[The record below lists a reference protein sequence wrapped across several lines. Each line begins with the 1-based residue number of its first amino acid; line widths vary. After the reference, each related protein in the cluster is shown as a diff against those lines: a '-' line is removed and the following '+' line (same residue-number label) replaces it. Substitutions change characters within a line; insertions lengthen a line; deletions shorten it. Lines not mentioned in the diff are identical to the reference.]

1 MVTMDTRSEER
12 KCVLGQSAKTIKH
25 SHYAIMRR
33 MEMQIDAKRY

>member
-12 KCVLGQSAKTIKH
+12 KCVLGQSAKTINP

-33 MEMQIDAKRY
+33 VEMHIDAKRY